1 MILQKQE
8 KPQRPKPQAG
18 SIFAPRQ
25 KLNLVYTLKPPTQE
39 QRDILN
45 AERIHVWPG
54 SVEFKNSDS
63 AKQVLTELDVAWS
76 DKK

>member
-18 SIFAPRQ
+18 SIFAPRE
-25 KLNLVYTLKPPTQE
+25 KLNRVYTLKPPTQE

-45 AERIHVWPG
+45 AERIH
-54 SVEFKNSDS
+54 
-63 AKQVLTELDVAWS
+63 L
-76 DKK
+76 